1 MGVLEV
7 VKGDA
12 KRSYDHKYDRR
23 SAKTIL
29 LFPSL
34 LEYLGRV
41 EWQVYSSG
49 QENVA
54 YLPQTM
60 DLRTRPDVFQP

>member
-1 MGVLEV
+1 MGMLEEI
-7 VKGDA
+7 KGDT

-34 LEYLGRV
+34 LESLGRV

-54 YLPQTM
+54 NLPQTI